1 MSKLKNLLDELIK
14 IEGLIA
20 AVVVSRDGFL
30 VEGSMRGGEVDM
42 DTMAA
47 VISAGVSSSEVMA
60 LQLAVGEPQLNM
72 IECVQGIIVT
82 ATLGEEAV
90 MAVTADLNAKIGNIR
105 YQVKKQLSEIAAAV

>member
-1 MSKLKNLLDELIK
+1 MTTLKQLLEELIK

-30 VEGSMRGGEVDM
+30 VEGTTRQREVDM

-60 LQLAVGEPQLNM
+60 LQLSVGEPQLNM
-72 IECVQGIIVT
+72 IECTRGMIIT
-82 ATLGEEAV
+82 ATLGEDAV
-90 MAVTADLNAKIGNIR
+90 MAVTADIDAKIGTIR
-105 YQVKKQLSEIAAAV
+105 YQLKKQIPAIAATV